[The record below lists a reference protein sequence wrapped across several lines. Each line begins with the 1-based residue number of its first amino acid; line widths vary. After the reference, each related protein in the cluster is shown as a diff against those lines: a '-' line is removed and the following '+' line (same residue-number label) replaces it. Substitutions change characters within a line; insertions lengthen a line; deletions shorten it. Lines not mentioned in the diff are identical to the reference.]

1 MTRFAIISLVALV
14 IGGMLSGCAGS
25 RRHYIDTGGNGSL
38 QDALTIPEDGD
49 YSVSTNVWV
58 KVYWPDGTEPPPKF
72 SFALRDESD
81 TRIYTKMHSGD
92 EPYEW
97 WFEPIEEL
105 DHDSRYKI
113 QLKTDS
119 EYVRVYFFTVEEPF
133 AMQAA
138 PARPKAGAPI
148 SGPAL
153 EHTIRTA
160 P

>member
-38 QDALTIPEDGD
+38 QDVQTVPEDGA

-58 KVYWPDGTEPPPKF
+58 KVYWPDGTEPPPAF
-72 SFALRDESD
+72 TFAMRDGSN
-81 TRIYTKMHSGD
+81 TRVYTTMHAGD
-92 EPYEW
+92 QKYEW
-97 WFEPIEEL
+97 WFEPTQEL
-105 DHDSRYKI
+105 DYDSHYKI
-113 QLKTDS
+113 EIVSGT
-119 EYVRVYFFTVEEPF
+119 EIVRSYFFTVEAPIVP
-133 AMQAA
+133 QTA